1 MAVRKSIEIPRAALR
16 RLFFQR
22 CFYMFFLLL
31 ILIGLSPFIEGERG
45 TYILAGINAF
55 IVLSAAAAVGRTAMS
70 FLVVLC
76 LIGGALGLRFASME
90 EGHAELFNW
99 ALLLHAL
106 VYFSVIVLLLR
117 YVFGPEV
124 IDADRLWGAAAAYL
138 MIGILWCFVYAL
150 VELEKAQT
158 FLVRG
163 APDKLELTELLY
175 FSFSTL
181 TTIGFG
187 DIVPVTKGAQ
197 VAAILEGIVGTL
209 FLAIL
214 IAKLVG
220 IYPPP
225 EAHKKEAHTNEA
237 HPNKEAP

>member
-1 MAVRKSIEIPRAALR
+1 VAVRQSIEIPRAALR

-22 CFYMFFLLL
+22 CFYLFVVLLA
-31 ILIGLSPFIEGERG
+31 LIGVSPFMEGARG
-45 TYILAGINAF
+45 TYLLAAFNAF
-55 IVLSAAAAVGRTAMS
+55 VVLAAAAALGRTALS
-70 FLVVLC
+70 FLLVFV
-76 LIGGALGLRFASME
+76 LIGGALGMRFASLE
-90 EGHAELFNW
+90 AGREALFNW

-106 VYFSVIVLLLR
+106 VYVSVLFLLLR

-124 IDADRLWGAAAAYL
+124 MDADRLWGAAAAYL
-138 MIGILWCFVYAL
+138 MVGILWCFIFSL
-150 VELEKAQT
+150 VELERQQT

-163 APDKLELTELLY
+163 EPANLELTELLY

-187 DIVPVTKGAQ
+187 DIVPLSRGAQ
-197 VAAILEGIVGTL
+197 MAAVFEGIVGTL

-220 IYPPP
+220 VYPPAGQP
-225 EAHKKEAHTNEA
+225 
-237 HPNKEAP
+237 HPGSSDETQR

>member
-1 MAVRKSIEIPRAALR
+1 MAVRRSIEIPRAALR
-16 RLFFQR
+16 RVFFQR
-22 CFYMFFLLL
+22 CFYLFVVLLG
-31 ILIGLSPFIEGERG
+31 LIGVSPFIEGLRG
-45 TYILAGINAF
+45 NYLLAGFNAF
-55 IVLSAAAAVGRTAMS
+55 IVLAAAAAVGRTALS
-70 FLVVLC
+70 FLIVFC
-76 LIGGALGLRFASME
+76 LIGGALGLRFASLDD
-90 EGHAELFNW
+90 GRAALFNW

-124 IDADRLWGAAAAYL
+124 MDGDRLWGAAAAYL
-138 MIGILWCFVYAL
+138 MIGILWCFLYAL
-150 VELEKAQT
+150 VELEQKQT

-163 APDKLELTELLY
+163 EPANLELTGLLY

-187 DIVPVTKGAQ
+187 DIVPLSRAAQ
-197 VAAILEGIVGTL
+197 VAAIFEGIVGTL

-220 IYPPP
+220 VYPPP
-225 EAHKKEAHTNEA
+225 EKATAGGHDEAQR
-237 HPNKEAP
+237 

>member
-22 CFYMFFLLL
+22 CFYMFLLLL

-55 IVLSAAAAVGRTAMS
+55 IVLSAAAAVGRTALS
-70 FLVVLC
+70 FLVVFC
-76 LIGGALGLRFASME
+76 LIAGAVGMRLASME
-90 EGHAELFNW
+90 EGREPLFNW
-99 ALLLHAL
+99 SLLLHAL

-124 IDADRLWGAAAAYL
+124 MDGDRLWGAASAYL

-150 VELEKAQT
+150 VELEQSQT

-163 APDKLELTELLY
+163 AATKLQLTELLY

-181 TTIGFG
+181 TTVGFG
-187 DIVPVTKGAQ
+187 DIVPITRGAQ
-197 VAAILEGIVGTL
+197 VAAIRDTL
-209 FLAIL
+209 SR
-214 IAKLVG
+214 
-220 IYPPP
+220 
-225 EAHKKEAHTNEA
+225 
-237 HPNKEAP
+237 HPDRQAGGRLSTATPATACRARKGAP

>member
-1 MAVRKSIEIPRAALR
+1 MAVRQSIEIPRAALR
-16 RLFFQR
+16 RVFFQR
-22 CFYMFFLLL
+22 CFYLFVVLLA
-31 ILIGLSPFIEGERG
+31 LIGTSPFIEGIRG
-45 TYILAGINAF
+45 TYLLAGFNAF
-55 IVLSAAAAVGRTAMS
+55 VVLAAAAALGRTALS
-70 FLVVLC
+70 FLLVFC
-76 LIGGALGLRFASME
+76 LIGAALGLRFASMDA
-90 EGHAELFNW
+90 GRAGLFNW

-106 VYFSVIVLLLR
+106 VYISVLVLLLR

-138 MIGILWCFVYAL
+138 MVGILWCFVYSL
-150 VELEKAQT
+150 VELEAQQT

-163 APDKLELTELLY
+163 EPAKLELTELLY

-187 DIVPVTKGAQ
+187 DIVPITRGAQ
-197 VAAILEGIVGTL
+197 VAAIFEGIVGTL

-220 IYPPP
+220 VYPPP
-225 EAHKKEAHTNEA
+225 QA
-237 HPNKEAP
+237 APREGP

>member
-1 MAVRKSIEIPRAALR
+1 MAVRRSIEFSRSALR

-22 CFYMFFLLL
+22 CFYLFMALLLL
-31 ILIGLSPFIEGERG
+31 ISVSPFIEGVHG
-45 TYILAGINAF
+45 TYLLAGLNAF
-55 IVLSAAAAVGRTAMS
+55 MVLSAAAALGRTALS
-70 FLVVLC
+70 FLLVFC
-76 LIGGALGLRFASME
+76 LIGGAVGLRFASME
-90 EGHAELFNW
+90 QGQAALVNW
-99 ALLLHAL
+99 SLLLHAL
-106 VYFSVIVLLLR
+106 VYLVIIALLMR

-124 IDADRLWGAAAAYL
+124 MDTDRLWGAAAAYL
-138 MIGILWCFVYAL
+138 MIGILWCFLYGLA
-150 VELEKAQT
+150 ELPPGLS

-163 APDKLELTELLY
+163 QPAQLELTDLLY

-187 DIVPVTKGAQ
+187 DIVPITRAGQ

-220 IYPPP
+220 VYPPGARTP
-225 EAHKKEAHTNEA
+225 APKE
-237 HPNKEAP
+237 

>member
-16 RLFFQR
+16 KVFFQR
-22 CFYMFFLLL
+22 CFYLFFVLLLL
-31 ILIGLSPFIEGERG
+31 IGVSPFMEGTRG
-45 TYILAGINAF
+45 TYLLAGLNAF
-55 IVLSAAAAVGRTAMS
+55 VVLAAAAALGRTALS
-70 FLVVLC
+70 FLLVFC
-76 LIGGALGLRFASME
+76 LVAGAVGLRFASME
-90 EGHAELFNW
+90 EGRAAMYNW

-106 VYFSVIVLLLR
+106 VYISVLFLLLR

-124 IDADRLWGAAAAYL
+124 LDADRLWGAAAAYL
-138 MIGILWCFVYAL
+138 MIGILWCFLFAL
-150 VELEKAQT
+150 VELQREQT

-163 APDKLELTELLY
+163 TATNLELTELLY

-187 DIVPVTKGAQ
+187 DIVPLSRGAQ
-197 VAAILEGIVGTL
+197 MVAVFEGIVGTL

-220 IYPPP
+220 VYPPP
-225 EAHKKEAHTNEA
+225 VRESTPGSKS
-237 HPNKEAP
+237 